1 MLSRITN
8 IGKIVTWSPSEKK
21 LVSLEN
27 QEILIEDGLIAEIGE
42 KVGSAEV
49 EFDAECALIT
59 PGFVDSH
66 THPIFFGNRGSEFG
80 MRVAGKSY
88 EDIAKAGGGIISSI
102 NGVRNATEDELY
114 GFCKNHIDY
123 FLDHGTTTIEA
134 KSGYGLTLEDEL
146 KSLRVIRRLNENSEL
161 DIVPTFM
168 GAHDFPVEFKRDPD
182 LYIDI
187 ICDEMIPAVTSEKL
201 AEYCDV
207 FCENGYFTTDQSLRI
222 LETAK
227 KFGLKPRLH
236 ADEFKDSGAASLA
249 AKVDAV
255 SADHLM
261 AVSDSGINALA
272 KSGVIATLLPGTTFF
287 LGKNTYADGRK
298 MIDVGCDVAIA
309 TDFNP
314 GSCTLQSMPM
324 VISLA
329 TLYCGLSMEEA
340 FVGATF
346 NGAKSINREN
356 EIGAIQTGYKADMLF
371 WDIESID
378 EIPYWLGSDRLL
390 SVMKNGELI
399 EED

>member
-1 MLSRITN
+1 MLSLITN
-8 IGKIVTWSPSEKK
+8 IGKIVTWSPNEGK

-27 QEILIEDGLIAEIGE
+27 QEILIEDGIIKEIG
-42 KVGSAEV
+42 VNISGAEV
-49 EFDAECALIT
+49 DFDAEGALIT

-66 THPIFFGNRGSEFG
+66 THPIFIGNRGNEFG

-88 EDIAKAGGGIISSI
+88 EDIAKAGGGIVSSI

-114 GFCKNHIDY
+114 EFCRNHINF

-134 KSGYGLTLEDEL
+134 KSGYGLTLEDEI
-146 KSLRVIRRLNENSEL
+146 KSLRVIKRLNENSDL
-161 DIVPTFM
+161 DLVPTFM
-168 GAHDFPVEFKRDPD
+168 GAHDFPKEFKGSRDS
-182 LYIDI
+182 YIDL
-187 ICDEMIPAVTSEKL
+187 ICNEMIPAVAEENL

-207 FCENGYFTTDQSLRI
+207 FCENGYFSTAQSLRI

-227 KFGLKPRLH
+227 QYGLIPRLH
-236 ADEFKDSGAASLA
+236 ADEFEDSGAASLA
-249 AKVDAV
+249 AKVGAV

-261 AVSDSGINALA
+261 AVSDYGINQLA
-272 KSGVIATLLPGTTFF
+272 KRGVIATLLPGTTFF
-287 LGKNTYADGRK
+287 LGKNTYANGRK
-298 MIDVGCDVAIA
+298 MIDAGCRVAIA

-314 GSCTLQSMPM
+314 GSCTLQSMPL

-340 FVGATF
+340 FLSATY

-356 EIGAIQTGYKADMLF
+356 QIGAIQNGYKADLLF
-371 WDIESID
+371 WDIESIH
-378 EIPYWLGSDRLL
+378 EIPYWLGSDRIL

>member
-8 IGKIVTWSPSEKK
+8 IGKIVTWSPNEGK
-21 LVSLEN
+21 LISLEN
-27 QEILIEDGLIAEIGE
+27 QEILIEDGIIKEIGE
-42 KVGSAEV
+42 SVSGARV
-49 EFDAECALIT
+49 EFDADGALIT
-59 PGFVDSH
+59 PGFIDSH
-66 THPIFFGNRGSEFG
+66 THPIFFGNRGNEFG
-80 MRVAGKSY
+80 LRVAGKSY
-88 EDIAKAGGGIISSI
+88 EDISKAGGGIISSI
-102 NGVRNATEDELY
+102 NGVRNASEDELY
-114 GFCKNHIDY
+114 EFCQNHINF

-146 KSLRVIRRLNENSEL
+146 KSLRVIKRLNENSDL
-161 DIVPTFM
+161 DLVATFM
-168 GAHDFPVEFKRDPD
+168 GAHDFPKEFKRNGDSYVD
-182 LYIDI
+182 L
-187 ICDEMIPAVTSEKL
+187 ICDEMIPVVAAEKL

-207 FCENGYFTTDQSLRI
+207 FCEKGYFSTTQSLRI

-227 KFGLKPRLH
+227 QYGLIPRLH
-236 ADEFKDSGAASLA
+236 ADEFEDSDAASLA
-249 AKVDAV
+249 AKVGAV

-261 AVSDSGINALA
+261 AVSNTGINDMA

-287 LGKNTYADGRK
+287 LGKNTYANGRQ
-298 MIDVGCDVAIA
+298 MIDMGCDVAIA

-324 VISLA
+324 IIFLS

-340 FVGATF
+340 FVSATY

-356 EIGAIQTGYKADMLF
+356 QIGAIQIGYKADLLF

-378 EIPYWLGSDRLL
+378 EIPYWLGSDRIL

-399 EED
+399 QED